1 MAAPVPTRQFE
12 GRSDKRIPTILAAEL
27 WHPGESAPE
36 EMAFTENVSLRG
48 ARVTA
53 AKSWQPGTRVLV
65 TFRRNG
71 VRSVG
76 RVAYCQR
83 KESGAFAIG
92 VDLSGHAP
100 HYLGTQTESRT
111 VADPDSDY
119 SRTQGRWSEKRVELR
134 FLLGEIRLFAAQFSM
149 FTLDAHFT
157 DLLRDPE
164 RAAMAIG
171 RIPPTADGFLVR
183 SLPVREAPRHLRLL
197 PDSIEYVPAQ
207 YQRFYIAM
215 QSSFEEYLHKFSS
228 KSRNTLRRKVRRFT
242 ESSGGQAD
250 WREYR
255 TAEEMRQFYGV
266 ALQVSA
272 LTYQER
278 LLKAGLPKDE
288 NFQKEILELA
298 SRGLARG
305 YLLYY
310 RGRAIAYML
319 CTLTNT
325 GVSLYRY
332 VGYDPEFR
340 SWSPGTVLFC
350 LVFEKLFS
358 QRDSCIFDFTEGE
371 GDQKRF
377 FATASV
383 RCADVYHFRRGGR
396 VLFLVVLHSALDLL
410 SQAIVRALD
419 RLKLRTSVK
428 KFLRSRA

>member
-1 MAAPVPTRQFE
+1 MP
-12 GRSDKRIPTILAAEL
+12 K
-27 WHPGESAPE
+27 
-36 EMAFTENVSLRG
+36 EMTLSENVSLHG

-53 AKSWQPGTRVLV
+53 VRRWLAGTRVLV
-65 TFRRNG
+65 TFLRNG
-71 VRSVG
+71 IRSEG
-76 RVAYCQR
+76 RVAYCQP
-83 KESGAFAIG
+83 KESGDFAIG
-92 VDLSGHAP
+92 VDLSGQAP
-100 HYLGTQTESRT
+100 CHQGIPTESRGI
-111 VADPDSDY
+111 AMAHSDDSLA
-119 SRTQGRWSEKRVELR
+119 QGRWSEKRVELK
-134 FLLGEIRLFAAQFSM
+134 FLLGEIRLFATQFSM

-157 DLLRDPE
+157 DLLGNPE
-164 RAAMAIG
+164 QAAMAIEQ
-171 RIPPTADGFLVR
+171 IPPTADGFLVR
-183 SLPVREAPRHLRLL
+183 SLPVREAPPHLRLL
-197 PDSIEYVPAQ
+197 PDSIQYVPTQ

-215 QSSFEEYLHKFSS
+215 QSSFEEYLRKFSS
-228 KSRNTLRRKVRRFT
+228 KSRNTLRRKVRKFA
-242 ESSGGQAD
+242 ESSGGRAD

-255 TAEEMRQFYGV
+255 SAEDMQQFYRV

-278 LLKAGLPKDE
+278 LLKAGLPKGKD
-288 NFQKEILELA
+288 FQREVLELA
-298 SRGLARG
+298 SRGLTRG

-340 SWSPGTVLFC
+340 SLSPGTVLFC

-371 GDQKRF
+371 GDLKRF

-383 RCADVYHFRRGGR
+383 RCADVYHFRRSGR
-396 VLFLVVLHSALDLL
+396 ILFLVVLHSALDLL
-410 SQAIVRALD
+410 SRAIVRALD
-419 RLKLRTSVK
+419 RLKLRTWVK